1 MLEQSSKEI
10 ERKLEQRVQE
20 VKQAEMDNAAR
31 IEAEE
36 NLRKAEDI
44 YAQIVNDALMIDSQE
59 KEVA

>member
-20 VKQAEMDNAAR
+20 VRQAEMDNAAR

-59 KEVA
+59 MEVA